1 MLMLLAP
8 AKILKLFFF
17 FSRGKVGENIKTAEP
32 LRNECWHFI
41 PIRNYT
47 LNSSFGELIL
57 LFRRS
62 RLGARDELE
71 IDIES
76 CDNDLIS
83 LALDAEVHDVV
94 PADGAVVH
102 HDVPGPQRYGVP
114 LLNLEPEAK
123 IYV

>member
-1 MLMLLAP
+1 M
-8 AKILKLFFF
+8 
-17 FSRGKVGENIKTAEP
+17 GENIKTAEP
-32 LRNECWHFI
+32 RQNECWNFI
-41 PIRNYT
+41 PIRNYPI
-47 LNSSFGELIL
+47 NSSFGELIL

-62 RLGARDELE
+62 RLGARDQLE
-71 IDIES
+71 IDIEN

-114 LLNLEPEAK
+114 LLNLEPETK